1 MNNKFLKITALI
13 FATLAIVIA
22 FPWLKEMVNSKKVNP
37 MENASVKLSQFT
49 QETVTKISIKKGG
62 DEKILSFSDN
72 KWLIGSYE
80 ADEDKVKQLFQS
92 LADLKIKEMVS
103 ENQDNWQK
111 FEVASDTGFRLAIT
125 QNGKDSVFFIGK
137 SGASINDFYMRKD
150 DIKNVYLVNGE
161 LRNMLSWAVEQ
172 WKKPVETKK

>member
-1 MNNKFLKITALI
+1 MNNKFLKITALV
-13 FATLAIVIA
+13 FATLAIIIA

-72 KWLIGSYE
+72 KWLISNDE
-80 ADEDKVKQLFQS
+80 ADADKVKQLFQS
-92 LADLKIKEMVS
+92 LADLKTKEMVS

-111 FEVASDTGFRLAIT
+111 FEATSDAGFRLAIT
-125 QNGKDSVFFIGK
+125 QNDKDNVFFVGK
-137 SGASINDFYMRKD
+137 SGASANDFYMRRD
-150 DIKNVYLVNGE
+150 GIKNVYLVNGE
-161 LRNMLSWAVEQ
+161 LRNMLGWTVEQ
-172 WKKPVETKK
+172 WKKSAENK